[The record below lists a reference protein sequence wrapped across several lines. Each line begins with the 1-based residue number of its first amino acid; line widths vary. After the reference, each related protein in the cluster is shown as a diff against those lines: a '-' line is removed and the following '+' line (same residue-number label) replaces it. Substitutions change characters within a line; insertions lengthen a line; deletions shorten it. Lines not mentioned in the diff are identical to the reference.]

1 MLGLHCCEG
10 LSLAVASG
18 GCSLA
23 AVHGLL
29 VVRAS
34 LVVEQGLQAH
44 GLQQLQQVGSVV
56 VAPGL

>member
-1 MLGLHCCEG
+1 MLGLHRCEG

-23 AVHGLL
+23 VVRGLL

-34 LVVEQGLQAH
+34 LAVEEGFQAH
-44 GLQQLQQVGSVV
+44 GLQQLWQVGSVV